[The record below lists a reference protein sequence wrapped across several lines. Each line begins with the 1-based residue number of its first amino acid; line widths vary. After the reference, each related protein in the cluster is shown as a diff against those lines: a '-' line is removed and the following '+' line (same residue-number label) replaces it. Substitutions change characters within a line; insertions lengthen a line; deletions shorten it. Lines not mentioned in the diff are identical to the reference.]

1 MSVLGVID
9 RRLQMTT
16 ILLVAV
22 ILSACGLS
30 VNNRIS
36 AQQVQGA
43 NISPSISAV
52 NPANPKAGDAVSL
65 SGTKFPTRKT
75 NLVARV
81 VLADSGTKDSALTV
95 TSASSATFT
104 IPTDAVGDVKTIL
117 MLHEGKTLA
126 SYDVSPA
133 SIEMMDPP
141 TFTPAAGTYDEAQSV
156 AITSTQQ
163 GVTIYYTIDGSTP
176 TTSSAVY
183 SAAISIESSKTI
195 KAYAVKTGFKNS
207 EIATAAYVIN
217 SVVAPPS
224 TNVAVGAY
232 LTARDVT
239 LSSAT
244 SGAAVHYNTGDGT
257 QVPPTC
263 SNGSTTMPIA
273 VTASITIK
281 AVACKT
287 GYTVSALEIF
297 PYTIGGVASDPVI
310 SVTNYTTKTIQM
322 TSATAGASIYYTI
335 DNSSPSADSTLYTG
349 PVSFTGA
356 PTIKAIASKA
366 GYSSSAVTIYD
377 FNFDATRDYAA
388 PSVNYMRHFKTGD
401 NLNGWHQD
409 PGTTL
414 ATISASPAGGP
425 NSTALM
431 ANPGMG
437 MYSDNGYGQGAEL
450 PDLTRDFTIEMWLY
464 VDSFVDGDLPSP
476 DPGKRAKIQILGGD
490 FGYPMILSM
499 NTDRSLSIC
508 EDCANLQGY
517 FLYSSSSASV
527 IQLQTWQ
534 HIAVVGKVGS
544 GVKTFVDGLEVNSIN
559 RLPADNGEGDYGNS
573 FPAGNLTMFTGHDF
587 DSFANVFVS
596 NMRMSQ
602 VARYGTA
609 FTPKF
614 VNFANYGGVR
624 TQATTLLL
632 HMDGANNS
640 TTITDSAAAAHS
652 ASVDGTQAKISTT
665 QSKFGGS
672 SAYFDGSSGIQV
684 SRSAD
689 LAFGGEN
696 QDFTIE
702 MWLHPTANHSCNV
715 FFESRAPGSV
725 GAPGFGIN
733 AANDGPTAFED
744 GIAFYDEMIGASNPS
759 TAGIALNTWS
769 HFALVRHGSTV
780 TYYINGVASGSQ
792 MFTFSG
798 DALNP
803 SAEEGYIRLGAI
815 KDGYNHPYN
824 YVGYM
829 DEVRINNGLAVYTS
843 NFTPATSAFTATT
856 TYNCYA
862 NGVLT
867 SDLDVNGTGTC
878 SGDGR
883 TYINGVGQ

>member
-1 MSVLGVID
+1 MSVLEVIV
-9 RRLQMTT
+9 RRLQMAT

-30 VNNRIS
+30 TNNRIS

-43 NISPSISAV
+43 NMAPSISAV
-52 NPANPKAGDAVSL
+52 NPANPKAGDTVSL

-156 AITSTQQ
+156 AITSTQP
-163 GVTIYYTIDGSTP
+163 GVTIYCTIDGSTP
-176 TTSSAVY
+176 TTSSTVY

-207 EIATAAYVIN
+207 AIATVAYVIN

-224 TNVAVGAY
+224 TNVTAGAY
-232 LTARDVT
+232 LTERDVT

-244 SGAAVHYNTGDGT
+244 SGATVHYNTGDGT
-257 QVPPTC
+257 QVPPSC

-287 GYTVSALEIF
+287 SYTDSALEIF
-297 PYTIGGVASDPVI
+297 PYIIGGVASDPVI

-335 DNSSPSADSTLYTG
+335 DNSSPSASSTLYTG

-366 GYSSSAVTIYD
+366 GYSNSAVTIYD
-377 FNFDATRDYAA
+377 FNFDSTRDYAA
-388 PSVNYMRHFKTGD
+388 SSVSYMRHFSAGD
-401 NLNGWHQD
+401 NLKGWHLD
-409 PGTTL
+409 SASL
-414 ATISASPAGGP
+414 AAISTSPAGNP
-425 NSTALM
+425 NSSALM
-431 ANPGMG
+431 STPGMG
-437 MYSDNGYGQGAEL
+437 LYSDMGYGEGAEL

-464 VDSFVDGDLPSP
+464 VDSFVAGHLGSGIDP
-476 DPGKRAKIQILGGD
+476 DKTVKLQFLGAD
-490 FGYPMILSM
+490 IGYPIVGAINSDL
-499 NTDRSLSIC
+499 SLSVC
-508 EDCANLQGY
+508 VDCFSNLQ
-517 FLYSSSSASV
+517 YSSSNPSV
-527 IQLQTWQ
+527 IKLQTWQ
-534 HIAVVGKVGS
+534 HIAVVGKTGS

-559 RLPADNGEGDYGNS
+559 HLPPNNGEGDYGS
-573 FPAGNLTMFTGHDF
+573 PAHVSMFTGHDF

-702 MWLHPTANHSCNV
+702 MWLHPTANHSYNV

-829 DEVRINNGLAVYTS
+829 DEVRITNGLAVYTS